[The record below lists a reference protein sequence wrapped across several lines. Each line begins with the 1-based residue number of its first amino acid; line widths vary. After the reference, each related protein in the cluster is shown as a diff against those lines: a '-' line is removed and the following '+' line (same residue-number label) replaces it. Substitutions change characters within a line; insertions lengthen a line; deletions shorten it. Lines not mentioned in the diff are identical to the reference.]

1 MIVNIENNGERKL
14 KLVEPKDLDNLEG
27 KIIEIL

>member
-1 MIVNIENNGERKL
+1 MIVNVEHNGERKL
-14 KLVEPKDLDNLEG
+14 KLIEPKDLDNLEG